1 MTPEEIERVIEFILQ
16 SQTYAANRM
25 DNFEAKQ
32 QEWNR
37 EFTEK
42 LDHQRENI
50 QGLIQMAQTLLAISQ
65 AELERMKAVEGRMGA
80 VEGMTQSLKELV
92 DRLKRWTPAS
102 TAMSE
107 PRPLPDL

>member
-42 LDHQRENI
+42 LDHQRE
-50 QGLIQMAQTLLAISQ
+50 TF
-65 AELERMKAVEGRMGA
+65 R
-80 VEGMTQSLKELV
+80 
-92 DRLKRWTPAS
+92 D
-102 TAMSE
+102 
-107 PRPLPDL
+107 